1 MTIATPKLLQLQHV
15 AHDEVSAPRPRF
27 ETPFID
33 FDLERSFESRQ
44 RHRLLISARHLV
56 ALFDYPADRGRL
68 H

>member
-1 MTIATPKLLQLQHV
+1 MTIATPKLLQLQHL
-15 AHDEVSAPRPRF
+15 AHDEVSA